1 MKKIKFNRIVNFLG
15 RNGLFKAAGI
25 QASITVNPSA
35 ETTVWLEPIRQDE
48 GIGRAILQMP
58 VDHIPEL
65 VEYLNSVHRQHGGG
79 ELYVEVGQNYIAENG
94 KVFFIQREHLSE
106 AGVLAGWCDFIDIYW
121 YKTGK
126 AVGDNGKG
134 YNLIKKIEP
143 LGKIYVGK
151 YYADRMGRQW
161 EILSVDTITP
171 NSPYP
176 IAAKAT
182 GSTIVA
188 YFNNLGY
195 NELNAG
201 TQLMYQVGE

>member
-79 ELYVEVGQNYIAENG
+79 ELYVEVG
-94 KVFFIQREHLSE
+94 KR
-106 AGVLAGWCDFIDIYW
+106 
-121 YKTGK
+121 
-126 AVGDNGKG
+126 
-134 YNLIKKIEP
+134 
-143 LGKIYVGK
+143 
-151 YYADRMGRQW
+151 YADRFGTVW
-161 EILSVDTITP
+161 EVLSIDTSTP
-171 NSPYP
+171 NNPYP
-176 IAAKAT
+176 ITAKAT
-182 GSTIVA
+182 DKA
-188 YFNNLGY
+188 LLEYFNSNGHNPTSY
-195 NELNAG
+195 AY
-201 TQLMYQVGE
+201 QLMYQVGE